1 MKELEKVAKNK
12 YGEGYELVCVLQ
24 EAMYWKTNHLQQKI
38 QNNLNNQ

>member
-24 EAMYWKTNHLQQKI
+24 EAMYWKTFYWKRLKQ
-38 QNNLNNQ
+38 